1 MIFDIYTP
9 EKVTEKAKALFK
21 HERAKDRLDGWFI
34 AKEKELQ
41 IYDSLSE
48 YDEEVKKALKPVSA
62 RLDALQATVDAVAEA
77 EGVAPDKA
85 HKSKKHS
92 R

>member
-1 MIFDIYTP
+1 MARKASASCQSGCASTATRSP
-9 EKVTEKAKALFK
+9 SASSTRLMTEMCI
-21 HERAKDRLDGWFI
+21 RDR
-34 AKEKELQ
+34 
-41 IYDSLSE
+41 
-48 YDEEVKKALKPVSA
+48 LKPVNA

-77 EGVAPDKA
+77 EGIAPDKA